1 MSVRQSTDLQKN
13 NALPES
19 AEAAQA
25 RKAHERREF
34 RKWLLLFLA
43 VLMVLCLYFILA
55 DLSTAPRFVYSQF

>member
-1 MSVRQSTDLQKN
+1 MSVRQSTDLQKS
-13 NALPES
+13 NAQSEGAS
-19 AEAAQA
+19 EAQDQRAA
-25 RKAHERREF
+25 DRREF